1 MTIKIDSTRTK
12 RVVIGSASIAAS
24 QVLSSLMAFAL
35 TGILSRYFTSDQ
47 FGLWSLLMTFTASF
61 LGFDLGFGNALRNR
75 LASSYSSG
83 EASEKSKRYFLSVF
97 YMFLLFSILVG
108 LGTIAVKP
116 YVPWESLLKTQDISL
131 VGDGSSLFIIGIF
144 ITALSLG
151 FGLNAAGFFSYQE
164 SHWNAVT
171 GLISKVAVLIG
182 VIVFVRLRFSF
193 YSINLMFFIITLV
206 ASGMAFWFFLRKR
219 HWSMD
224 IIPLAVVRNIAKELW
239 RKSVQF
245 AALQFI
251 AFVFVSVDLF
261 LISNM
266 FGLEVVGD
274 YSLVKKLY
282 VLVGAFHF
290 AFLMPIWSAYTE
302 AAASGDI
309 VWIRRILTK
318 TLFYTSTIFSF
329 AAVGVYLLGDRFI
342 YIWAGKHIDNTWMYL
357 LLGVWAL
364 LTGITNCFS
373 VFLNS
378 IGRLKVQIL
387 ASLAGIIALFPLAL
401 WCGKIWGVNGVCC
414 ALIIANLPIALA
426 TSVQARVCLR
436 GLEHGT
442 V

>member
-1 MTIKIDSTRTK
+1 MAIKIESTRTK
-12 RVVIGSASIAAS
+12 KVVIGSASIAAS
-24 QVLSSLMAFAL
+24 QVLSSLMAFVL
-35 TGILSRYFTSDQ
+35 TGVLSRYFTSDQ
-47 FGLWSLLMTFTASF
+47 FGLWSLLMTFTTSF

-75 LASSYSSG
+75 LASSYSNG
-83 EASEKSKRYFLSVF
+83 EASGKSKRYFLSVF
-97 YMFLLFSILVG
+97 YLFLLFSILIG
-108 LGTIAVKP
+108 LGSIALKP
-116 YVPWESLLKTQDISL
+116 YVPWESLLKTQDVSL
-131 VGDGSSLFIIGIF
+131 VVDGSSLFVIGVF

-171 GLISKVAVLIG
+171 VLISKISVLIG
-182 VIVFVRLRFSF
+182 VIVFVRLNLSF
-193 YSINLMFFIITLV
+193 YSINLISFVATLM
-206 ASGMAFWFFLRKR
+206 ASIMAFWFFLRKR
-219 HWSMD
+219 NWSMD
-224 IIPLAVVRNIAKELW
+224 IIPLAVVRNVAKELW

-251 AFVFVSVDLF
+251 AFIFVSVDLF
-261 LISNM
+261 LISKM
-266 FGLEVVGD
+266 FGLEAVGD

-309 VWIRRILTK
+309 VWIQRILTK

-329 AAVGVYLLGDRFI
+329 AGVGVYLLGDKFI
-342 YIWAGKHIDNTWMYL
+342 YIWAGRHIDNPWMYL

-364 LTGITNCFS
+364 LTGVTNCFS

-378 IGRLKVQIL
+378 IGRLKIQIL
-387 ASLAGIIALFPLAL
+387 VSLVGIIAMFPLAL

-414 ALIIANLPIALA
+414 ALIIANLPMALA
-426 TSVQARVCLR
+426 TSLQARMCLR
-436 GLEHGT
+436 GLRNGT